1 MFMTEWTVGTGAGFT
16 PVRALREA
24 VRVREQGVL
33 PEAEFDALDAF
44 AAHLFVRTDAGE
56 PIGSG
61 RMYPCPER
69 GAVRI
74 DRLVVAPLFRGKL
87 YDDLLLRVMLYKAQ
101 QMPFAAIEAAV
112 EEAARPLFASFGF
125 QPADVRASGATL
137 LCVPRGSVV
146 WPRACKGKEPS
157 RAQPE

>member
-1 MFMTEWTVGTGAGFT
+1 M
-16 PVRALREA
+16 
-24 VRVREQGVL
+24 
-33 PEAEFDALDAF
+33 
-44 AAHLFVRTDAGE
+44 
-56 PIGSG
+56 
-61 RMYPCPER
+61 
-69 GAVRI
+69 RI

-125 QPADVRASGATL
+125 QPADVQASGATL